1 MGGDNNV
8 SEGDKDGTYE
18 GREGLRVSMTSSGEV
33 KMRRQL
39 LRREWL
45 VTTNEICAVY
55 SSWTLLYVFSE
66 EYTDETKSG
75 NENKR
80 THELREKLHEM
91 ESRSPFKDPMSFEDI
106 SKLKA
111 KVVILSEELEQK
123 ADEMEVMESFCDS
136 IPKLQKVSLMSKQ
149 FDEKAYE
156 MKAMESLNQTLR
168 IKEQTYSSALS

>member
-8 SEGDKDGTYE
+8 SEGDKDGPYE
-18 GREGLRVSMTSSGEV
+18 GREGLRVSVASSG
-33 KMRRQL
+33 
-39 LRREWL
+39 
-45 VTTNEICAVY
+45 
-55 SSWTLLYVFSE
+55 
-66 EYTDETKSG
+66 
-75 NENKR
+75 
-80 THELREKLHEM
+80 LREKLHEM

-136 IPKLQKVSLMSKQ
+136 IPKLQKKVSLMSKQ